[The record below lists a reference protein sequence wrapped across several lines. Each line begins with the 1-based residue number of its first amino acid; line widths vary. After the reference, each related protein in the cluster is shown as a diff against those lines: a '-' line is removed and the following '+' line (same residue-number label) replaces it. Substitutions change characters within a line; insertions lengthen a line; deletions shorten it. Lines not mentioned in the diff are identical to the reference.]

1 MKDDL
6 ILKGDC
12 ISKGD
17 LILKADLHTHSTL
30 SDGSESI
37 RQIVIMAKEK
47 GLDAVAITDHDT
59 ISHFGQIPTDAGIV
73 VVAGVEISAAHKDT
87 NTRAHVLGY
96 RIKEPEKIAALTQP
110 MLEARNRNSEKQV
123 KILMQN
129 GYCIDMEKLPKAGG
143 KYLYKQHIM
152 DWLVMTGQTPDLFG
166 AFFQKTF
173 KHGGICDFDFEYAD
187 VFQAVR
193 TIKEAGGL
201 AVLAHP
207 GQQQNFWLVPKLK
220 EAGLDGLELH
230 HFSHSEEDR
239 ETIRGLAGEY
249 GLFLTGGSDFHGR
262 YARYSFG
269 VGDCLAEES
278 GVRAVLG

>member
-1 MKDDL
+1 M
-6 ILKGDC
+6 
-12 ISKGD
+12 
-17 LILKADLHTHSTL
+17 KADLHIHSTM

-37 RQIVIMAKEK
+37 RQIISMAMEK

-59 ISHFGQIPTDAGIV
+59 LSHFEQIPMGADIK
-73 VVAGVEISAAHKDT
+73 VVAGVEISAAHKET

-129 GYCIDMEKLPKAGG
+129 GYWIDMERIPKAEK

-152 DWLVMTGQTPDLFG
+152 EWLVKTGQAPDMFG

-173 KHGGICDFDFEYAD
+173 KHGGICDFDFEYVD

-193 TIKEAGGL
+193 KIKEAGGL

-230 HFSHSEEDR
+230 HYSHNEEDR
-239 ETIRGLAGEY
+239 ETIRRLADEY
-249 GLFLTGGSDFHGR
+249 SLFLTGGSDFHGR
-262 YARYSFG
+262 YAVYSFG
-269 VGDCLAEES
+269 VGDCIAEES